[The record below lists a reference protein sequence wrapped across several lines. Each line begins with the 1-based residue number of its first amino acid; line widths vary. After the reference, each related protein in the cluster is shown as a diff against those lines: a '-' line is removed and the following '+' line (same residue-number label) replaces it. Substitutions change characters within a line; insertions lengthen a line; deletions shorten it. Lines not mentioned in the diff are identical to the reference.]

1 MNSQIRTLRSETPEP
16 AGDAGPSRPA
26 VTADAAARLAPA
38 SGSSAQA
45 DHLLSLTDEQ
55 FELCDR
61 RRVDAELSAAPLSA
75 LFKLA
80 HQAKAAE
87 LRTLAA
93 SLFAERYRAPVNPTS
108 TQGTPRK
115 KESPELRAQK
125 RRSSR
130 HVKKP

>member
-1 MNSQIRTLRSETPEP
+1 MNSQIRTIRSETPEP
-16 AGDAGPSRPA
+16 AGDTSPSRPA
-26 VTADAAARLAPA
+26 ATADAAARPAPA

-61 RRVDAELSAAPLSA
+61 RRVDAELSAAPISA

-93 SLFAERYRAPVNPTS
+93 SLFAERYRAPVNPLP
-108 TQGTPRK
+108 TQAHHGKKNRPSYGPKSGAARGT
-115 KESPELRAQK
+115 
-125 RRSSR
+125 
-130 HVKKP
+130 